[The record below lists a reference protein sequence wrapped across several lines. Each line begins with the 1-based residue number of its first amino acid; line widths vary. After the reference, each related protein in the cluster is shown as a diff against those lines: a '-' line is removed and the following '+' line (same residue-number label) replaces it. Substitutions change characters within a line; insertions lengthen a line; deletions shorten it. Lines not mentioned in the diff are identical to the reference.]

1 VACSAPVVAC
11 SGITATAQPVD
22 IPNRHCDSR
31 ADRILLAL
39 RAAGRTSMTRTEIS
53 ERVFN
58 RNLPADSWTP
68 RFGFCINRD
77 MRRSTKKLPADL
89 RVQDGL
95 QSITLYELNE
105 LTNTNERTTTHILNL
120 TCGLNCERQTA
131 MGPEHSNFAGPSQ
144 HIFLRGL
151 IQPSS
156 FSS

>member
-1 VACSAPVVAC
+1 MRLSAIYALLDCSTTIEVEHHRAALALWNYC
-11 SGITATAQPVD
+11 DRSARWIFQTATG
-22 IPNRHCDSR
+22 DSR

-95 QSITLYELNE
+95 QSITLYKLNE
-105 LTNTNERTTTHILNL
+105 LTNTNVRTTTHILNL
-120 TCGLNCERQTA
+120 TCGLNCER
-131 MGPEHSNFAGPSQ
+131 
-144 HIFLRGL
+144 
-151 IQPSS
+151 
-156 FSS
+156 